1 MQEEMEKNLASMRVV
16 NENVQI
22 KNLAESNNRL
32 LQKRK
37 QQQLKVS
44 NHFVD
49 KTTTK
54 NGWGLGGLA

>member
-44 NHFVD
+44 NRFVD

-54 NGWGLGGLA
+54 IAEI